1 MSTRESGSK
10 AKMILATL
18 DLLRSAGLSG
28 AGINQIVEASGAPKG
43 SVYHFFP
50 GGKRELVTAAL
61 HEAERVVGEG
71 FRTVFAQP
79 VPLPQRIR
87 TLFGATATR
96 MKASRFTRGCPV
108 AAVTLDIDDDSEE
121 LRRVC
126 RGVFATWC
134 EIISAGLED
143 VPAAQRRDVSQLIL
157 AALEGALI
165 LARATSSTA
174 PLLQTGAFL
183 ANTLERTRVRGR
195 ARTRAAVRSRPRRP
209 RRRPR

>member
-1 MSTRESGSK
+1 
-10 AKMILATL
+10 MILATL

-50 GGKRELVTAAL
+50 GGKHELVTAAL
-61 HEAERVVGEG
+61 KEAERVVGEG
-71 FRTVFAQP
+71 FRAVFAQP

-87 TLFGATATR
+87 TLFRATAAR
-96 MKASRFTRGCPV
+96 IEASRFTRGCPV

-121 LRRVC
+121 LRKVC
-126 RGVFATWC
+126 RDVFATWC
-134 EIISAGLED
+134 AIISAGLEG
-143 VPAAQRRDVSQLIL
+143 VPAAQRRELAQLIL

-183 ANTLERTRVRGR
+183 AKSLERTRGR
-195 ARTRAAVRSRPRRP
+195 TRTRAAGRPRPRNS